1 LSNIV
6 IIKTLNFLVLR
17 ECVIKKVH
25 DYTRLLNHAYS
36 VQGRADTSFAPVA
49 LNALDI
55 LQATL
60 HDPQYGVV
68 LIHDF
73 IDDHYILFIRC

>member
-1 LSNIV
+1 MCNIV

-17 ECVIKKVH
+17 EGVIKKVH

-36 VQGRADTSFAPVA
+36 VQGRAEASFAPVV
-49 LNALDI
+49 LNDLDI

-60 HDPQYGVV
+60 HDSHNGVV

-73 IDDHYILFIRC
+73 IDDYYILFIPC